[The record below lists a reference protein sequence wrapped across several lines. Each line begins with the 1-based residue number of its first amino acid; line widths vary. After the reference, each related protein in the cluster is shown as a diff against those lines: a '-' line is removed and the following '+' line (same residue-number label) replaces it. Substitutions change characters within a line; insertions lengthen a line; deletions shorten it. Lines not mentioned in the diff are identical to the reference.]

1 MCPKTGPDPGTSA
14 GAGQKCSWA
23 CRQHKYP
30 GILSPRQEQVF
41 EGPECPYH
49 TWEWHQP
56 KSSPAWKSLYHWTLQ
71 KLSISVPPS
80 DIAGKSWWTTV
91 GLTLWEVLGVGTEKH
106 STLLIRLWKGS
117 EDINHTPKEGSTKWN
132 GYACPTKKKKIER
145 ERSGMRHQKST
156 AFFQTESHDQNQFNE
171 LLCIFFNG
179 VEWKGLGQNA
189 TDNIKVHHL

>member
-30 GILSPRQEQVF
+30 GILSLRQEQVF
-41 EGPECPYH
+41 KGPECPYH

-117 EDINHTPKEGSTKWN
+117 EDINHTPKDGSTKWN
-132 GYACPTKKKKIER
+132 GYACTTKKKKER
-145 ERSGMRHQKST
+145 ERDLEWDIKNQLL
-156 AFFQTESHDQNQFNE
+156 FFKLKVMIKINLMS
-171 LLCIFFNG
+171 CCVFFLMEWNG
-179 VEWKGLGQNA
+179 K
-189 TDNIKVHHL
+189 D